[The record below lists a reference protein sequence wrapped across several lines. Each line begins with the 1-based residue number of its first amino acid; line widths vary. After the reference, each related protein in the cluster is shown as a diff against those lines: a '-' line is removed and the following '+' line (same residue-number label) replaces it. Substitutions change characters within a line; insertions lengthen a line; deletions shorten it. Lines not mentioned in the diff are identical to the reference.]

1 MAIAGVTTGQADGPW
16 QAVGPCYIPA
26 RMAAHAQVRTFRAAE
41 HPNPFQLV
49 SQGVRDI
56 WSRRR
61 LARYLVQAD
70 LHKHGADTL
79 LGNIWWFLDPLLQ
92 MVVYVIL
99 VSVIFKRGGPD
110 YPLFIFT
117 AILPWKW
124 FSSSINDAITSVTTR
139 ERIIKQVSFPKIV
152 LPVAST
158 VSGIASFAFG
168 LVPLVGLMLAVL
180 SGPPEPVSAAH
191 PGHRRRSSSCS
202 PSPAPSSC
210 PRRTSSSATS
220 ATSPDTPSGSGSTSR
235 RPLLGRRP
243 EQQPGRSSSS
253 CGSTRGPSCS
263 SRIEPSST
271 TGHAPDWAPLFGLLV
286 VSIVLFGLT
295 TIFFKRLEPSF
306 AKVL

>member
-1 MAIAGVTTGQADGPW
+1 MAIAGATTGQADGPW
-16 QAVGPCYIPA
+16 QTVGPCYIPA
-26 RMAAHAQVRTFRAAE
+26 RMAVHTEVRTFRAAE
-41 HPNPFQLV
+41 HPNAVQLV
-49 SQGVRDI
+49 RQGVRDI

-99 VSVIFKRGGPD
+99 VSVIFNRGGPD
-110 YPLFIFT
+110 YPLFIFA

-168 LVPLVGLMLAVL
+168 LVPLVGLMLLFYADRLSPYLLLIPVIAVVQFVFTL
-180 SGPPEPVSAAH
+180 ACAIFVSAANVFFRDIGNVARH
-191 PGHRRRSSSCS
+191 IL
-202 PSPAPSSC
+202 
-210 PRRTSSSATS
+210 
-220 ATSPDTPSGSGSTSR
+220 PDLVLPLSGA
-235 RPLLGRRP
+235 LLGRGP
-243 EQQPGRSSSS
+243 EQQPG
-253 CGSTRGPSCS
+253 P
-263 SRIEPSST
+263 PAA
-271 TGHAPDWAPLFGLLV
+271 HAAQPWAVLFESYRAVIYDGTWPDWVPLFGLLL